1 MRVQAAAMTDTS
13 TLTTAVRAA
22 SDLAAGPL
30 RSVPADRLPAP
41 TPCRD
46 YDVRALLDHLA
57 WAAVLSQRAAT
68 RTPFEHDWSSLTPAP
83 FLDGLPVERWA
94 AAVPAEL
101 DTAADAW
108 ADPAAWEGETLMG
121 SAPMPADVVG
131 PMMLAEF
138 VLHGWDLAR
147 AIGARYDVPADLGG
161 TVLAAVQPLA
171 QMGRDGGWY
180 GPEVPVPADAPAFDR
195 ALGRGGR
202 APPWGRW
209 PPPRRPAPQGA

>member
-1 MRVQAAAMTDTS
+1 VQAEGMTE
-13 TLTTAVRAA
+13 TLTPTVAVRAA

-30 RSVPADRLPAP
+30 RAVTADQLTTA
-41 TPCRD
+41 TPCGD
-46 YDVRALLDHLA
+46 YDVRALVDHLA

-68 RTPFEHDWSSLTPAP
+68 RTALEHDWSSLTPAP
-83 FLDGLPVERWA
+83 FLDGVPVERWA

-121 SAPMPADVVG
+121 TTPMPAEVVG
-131 PMMLAEF
+131 PLMLAEF

-147 AIGARYDVPADLGG
+147 AIGAPYDVPAELGEA
-161 TVLAAVQPLA
+161 TLAAVRPVA

-195 ALGRGGR
+195 ALGLTGRDPAWRG
-202 APPWGRW
+202 
-209 PPPRRPAPQGA
+209 

>member
-1 MRVQAAAMTDTS
+1 MTE
-13 TLTTAVRAA
+13 TLTPTSAVRAA

-30 RSVPADRLPAP
+30 RAVTPDQLTAP

-57 WAAVLSQRAAT
+57 WAAVLSQRSAT

-83 FLDGLPVERWA
+83 FLDGVPVEQWA

-121 SAPMPADVVG
+121 SAAMPAGVVG

-147 AIGARYDVPADLGG
+147 AIGAPYEVPAELGQA
-161 TVLAAVQPLA
+161 VLEAVQPLT

-180 GPEVPVPADAPAFDR
+180 GPEVPVPGDAPAFDR
-195 ALGRGGR
+195 ALGLTGRDPAWRG
-202 APPWGRW
+202 
-209 PPPRRPAPQGA
+209 

>member
-1 MRVQAAAMTDTS
+1 MTETQILPS
-13 TLTTAVRAA
+13 AVRAA
-22 SDLAAGPL
+22 ADLAAGPL
-30 RSVPADRLPAP
+30 RAVTPDQLLAA
-41 TPCRD
+41 TPCPD
-46 YDVRALLDHLA
+46 YDVRAVIDHLA
-57 WAAVLSQRAAT
+57 WAAVLSQRSAT

-121 SAPMPADVVG
+121 SAPMPAAVVG

-138 VLHGWDLAR
+138 VLHGWDLAC
-147 AIGARYDVPADLGG
+147 AIGFRYDVPAELGEA
-161 TVLAAVQPLA
+161 TLAAVQPLA

-180 GPEVPVPADAPAFDR
+180 GPEVPVPAEAPAFDR
-195 ALGRGGR
+195 ALGLTGR
-202 APPWGRW
+202 NPDWHG
-209 PPPRRPAPQGA
+209 

>member
-1 MRVQAAAMTDTS
+1 MTE
-13 TLTTAVRAA
+13 TLSPTTAVRAA

-30 RSVPADRLPAP
+30 RAVTADQLTAA
-41 TPCRD
+41 TPCGE
-46 YDVRALLDHLA
+46 YDVRALVDHLA

-68 RTPFEHDWSSLTPAP
+68 RMPLEHDWSSLTPAP
-83 FLDGLPVERWA
+83 FLDGVPVEQWA

-121 SAPMPADVVG
+121 TTPMPAEVVG
-131 PMMLAEF
+131 PLMLAEF
-138 VLHGWDLAR
+138 VLHGWDLAQ
-147 AIGARYDVPADLGG
+147 AVGAPYEVPAELGAA
-161 TVLAAVQPLA
+161 TLAAVQPVA

-195 ALGRGGR
+195 ALGLTGRDPAWRG
-202 APPWGRW
+202 
-209 PPPRRPAPQGA
+209 

>member
-1 MRVQAAAMTDTS
+1 MTEIQS
-13 TLTTAVRAA
+13 PTTAVRAA

-30 RSVPADRLPAP
+30 RAVPPDRLSAP
-41 TPCRD
+41 TPCAD
-46 YDVRALLDHLA
+46 FDVRTLVDHLA
-57 WAAVLSQRAAT
+57 WAAVLSQRSAT
-68 RTPFEHDWSSLTPAP
+68 RTRFEHDWSSVTPAP

-121 SAPMPADVVG
+121 TDAMPADVVG

-147 AIGARYDVPADLGG
+147 AIGAPYDVPAELGE
-161 TVLAAVQPLA
+161 TVLASVGPLA

-180 GPEVPVPADAPAFDR
+180 GAEVPVPPDASAFDR
-195 ALGRGGR
+195 ALGLTGR
-202 APPWGRW
+202 DPGW
-209 PPPRRPAPQGA
+209 RRPLSR

>member
-1 MRVQAAAMTDTS
+1 MTE
-13 TLTTAVRAA
+13 TLSPTTAVRAA

-30 RSVPADRLPAP
+30 RAVTADQLTAA
-41 TPCRD
+41 TPCGE
-46 YDVRALLDHLA
+46 YDVRALVDHLA

-68 RTPFEHDWSSLTPAP
+68 RMPLEHDWSSLTPAP
-83 FLDGLPVERWA
+83 FLDGVPVEQWA

-121 SAPMPADVVG
+121 TTPMPAEVVG
-131 PMMLAEF
+131 PLMLAEF

-147 AIGARYDVPADLGG
+147 AVGAPYEVSEELGEA
-161 TVLAAVQPLA
+161 TLAAVQPVA

-195 ALGRGGR
+195 ALGLTGRDPAWRG
-202 APPWGRW
+202 
-209 PPPRRPAPQGA
+209 

>member
-1 MRVQAAAMTDTS
+1 MTE
-13 TLTTAVRAA
+13 TLSPTTAVRAA

-30 RSVPADRLPAP
+30 RAVTADQLTAA
-41 TPCRD
+41 TPCGD
-46 YDVRALLDHLA
+46 YDVRALVDHLA

-68 RTPFEHDWSSLTPAP
+68 RVPLEHDWSSLTPAP
-83 FLDGLPVERWA
+83 FLDGVPVEQWA

-121 SAPMPADVVG
+121 TTPMPAEVVG
-131 PMMLAEF
+131 PLMLAEF

-147 AIGARYDVPADLGG
+147 AVGAPYEVSEELGEA
-161 TVLAAVQPLA
+161 TLAAVQPVA

-195 ALGRGGR
+195 ALGLTGRDPAWRG
-202 APPWGRW
+202 
-209 PPPRRPAPQGA
+209 

>member
-1 MRVQAAAMTDTS
+1 MTE
-13 TLTTAVRAA
+13 TLSPTTAVRAA

-30 RSVPADRLPAP
+30 RAVTADQLTAA
-41 TPCRD
+41 TPCGD
-46 YDVRALLDHLA
+46 YDVRALVDHLA

-68 RTPFEHDWSSLTPAP
+68 RTALEHDWSSLTPAP
-83 FLDGLPVERWA
+83 FLDGVPVERWA

-121 SAPMPADVVG
+121 TTPMPAEVVG
-131 PMMLAEF
+131 PLMLAEF

-147 AIGARYDVPADLGG
+147 AIGAPYDVPAELGEA
-161 TVLAAVQPLA
+161 TLAAVQPVA

-180 GPEVPVPADAPAFDR
+180 GPEVPGPPDAPAFDR
-195 ALGRGGR
+195 ALGLTGRDPAWRG
-202 APPWGRW
+202 
-209 PPPRRPAPQGA
+209 

>member
-1 MRVQAAAMTDTS
+1 MTE
-13 TLTTAVRAA
+13 TLSPTTAVRAA

-30 RSVPADRLPAP
+30 RAVTADQLTAA
-41 TPCRD
+41 TPCGD
-46 YDVRALLDHLA
+46 YDVRALVDHLA

-68 RTPFEHDWSSLTPAP
+68 RVPLEHDWSSLTPAP
-83 FLDGLPVERWA
+83 FLDGVPVERWA

-121 SAPMPADVVG
+121 TTPMPAEVVG
-131 PMMLAEF
+131 PLMLAEF
-138 VLHGWDLAR
+138 VLHGWDLAQ
-147 AIGARYDVPADLGG
+147 AVGAPYEVPAELGAA
-161 TVLAAVQPLA
+161 TLAAVQPVA

-195 ALGRGGR
+195 ALGLTGRDPAWRG
-202 APPWGRW
+202 
-209 PPPRRPAPQGA
+209 

>member
-1 MRVQAAAMTDTS
+1 MTE
-13 TLTTAVRAA
+13 TLTSAVRAA

-30 RSVPADRLPAP
+30 RAVTPGRLTAP
-41 TPCRD
+41 TPCAD

-57 WAAVLSQRAAT
+57 WAAVLSQRSAT

-83 FLDGLPVERWA
+83 FLDGLPVEQWA

-121 SAPMPADVVG
+121 SAPMPAEVVG

-147 AIGARYDVPADLGG
+147 AIGFHYDVPAELGEA
-161 TVLAAVQPLA
+161 TLAAVQPLA
-171 QMGRDGGWY
+171 SMGRDGGWY

-195 ALGRGGR
+195 ALGLVGR
-202 APPWGRW
+202 DPAWGR
-209 PPPRRPAPQGA
+209 

>member
-1 MRVQAAAMTDTS
+1 MTETPPA
-13 TLTTAVRAA
+13 AVRAA

-30 RSVPADRLPAP
+30 RAVAADQLRAP

-46 YDVRALLDHLA
+46 YDVRALVDHLA
-57 WAAVLSQRAAT
+57 WAAVLSQRSAT

-83 FLDGLPVERWA
+83 FLDGVPVEQWA

-108 ADPAAWEGETLMG
+108 ADPAAWEGETVLG
-121 SAPMPADVVG
+121 TAAMPAEVVG

-147 AIGARYDVPADLGG
+147 AIGAPYEVPAALGEA
-161 TVLAAVQPLA
+161 TLAAVTPLVP
-171 QMGRDGGWY
+171 MGRDGGWY
-180 GPEVPVPADAPAFDR
+180 GPEVPVPADASAFER
-195 ALGRGGR
+195 ALGLTGR
-202 APPWGRW
+202 D
-209 PPPRRPAPQGA
+209 PAWQP